1 MTLHPLVQFFLE
13 ATYHRPP
20 GIWTIW
26 LYLGSGRR
34 SVYLWKLLL
43 VVVGHILICLPAHWP
58 KHIHGYMRKW
68 KFLQKMQPEFN
79 DLKHVDPT
87 DQVQPIVPT
96 RSHHGREQLV
106 HQLLYNIYIIYHL
119 YHITSSYYIRIIS
132 YISYIHKWFC
142 LGFDF
147 TLWVVSRE
155 APLRFRLAQSPAT
168 WLTIWLSYCLLT
180 RALNTASSKTSRS
193 SCLSSGSRPPDIFN
207 GLGLSTLVCLPT
219 PPRPPLPKLPT
230 RTKSDMPTTWVLDW
244 PDFYLSFQLSVCLRD
259 TQTCREKL
267 CQSVW
272 CGSDPFT
279 AVGFGGR
286 PKDNSS
292 TSKKHLIVF
301 GQSYLKTMKASLS
314 TIYHT
319 LWQKSYNLKTGLYSF
334 ARQCHNFN
342 Q

>member
-1 MTLHPLVQFFLE
+1 MISSMWTLQIKSSPSSLHA
-13 ATYHRPP
+13 ATMAESSLFINSY
-20 GIWTIW
+20 IIYI
-26 LYLGSGRR
+26 LY
-34 SVYLWKLLL
+34 
-43 VVVGHILICLPAHWP
+43 
-58 KHIHGYMRKW
+58 
-68 KFLQKMQPEFN
+68 
-79 DLKHVDPT
+79 T
-87 DQVQPIVPT
+87 
-96 RSHHGREQLV
+96 
-106 HQLLYNIYIIYHL
+106 IYIILHHPIIYVL
-119 YHITSSYYIRIIS
+119 YHIYPIYI
-132 YISYIHKWFC
+132 KWFC

>member
-119 YHITSSYYIRIIS
+119 YHITSSYCIRIIS
-132 YISYIHKWFC
+132 YISIQFPIPILSIRWWPHLLIRWPILLILLPTLLIRRPTCWFC
-142 LGFDF
+142 D
-147 TLWVVSRE
+147 
-155 APLRFRLAQSPAT
+155 PL
-168 WLTIWLSYCLLT
+168 C
-180 RALNTASSKTSRS
+180 
-193 SCLSSGSRPPDIFN
+193 C
-207 GLGLSTLVCLPT
+207 
-219 PPRPPLPKLPT
+219 
-230 RTKSDMPTTWVLDW
+230 
-244 PDFYLSFQLSVCLRD
+244 
-259 TQTCREKL
+259 
-267 CQSVW
+267 
-272 CGSDPFT
+272 CGST
-279 AVGFGGR
+279 
-286 PKDNSS
+286 K
-292 TSKKHLIVF
+292 
-301 GQSYLKTMKASLS
+301 
-314 TIYHT
+314 
-319 LWQKSYNLKTGLYSF
+319 
-334 ARQCHNFN
+334 
-342 Q
+342 